1 MPSLTFEYSG
11 SRTGGTINGRILI
24 GRMLGQ
30 GIVIT
35 DPSVSRLH
43 AWIDNKEGAFV
54 LTDAGSRTGTFVNG
68 EAIVRWELQN
78 GDQIQIGPANLVYH
92 DESEIPPEA
101 TALDWT
107 SPTGKVQLFNSGI
120 LFDCQCGAPLW
131 VKKDFAGKIGLCK
144 YCGEPVTVP
153 HPPRPVRPAVPKP
166 TAGGR
171 MRPAVPKITRVKCG
185 VCHSD
190 IEPGEEATTCADC
203 RTQFHL
209 DCWLENYGCSTYGC
223 AQVNSLKPAAQVEA
237 EAVQAASPEIQPEE
251 EPQPPPWELTM
262 FAGSLVGTLIGSIL
276 FGVPAILVA
285 LGSLLFLIKGKYNK
299 RALLAA
305 AILVSVVGAMAGFA
319 VSDFLWLDGRHLPSL
334 WH

>member
-11 SRTGGTINGRILI
+11 NRTGGTINGRILI

-120 LFDCQCGAPLW
+120 LFDCTCGAPLW

-237 EAVQAASPEIQPEE
+237 EAVQAAAPEIQPQEE
-251 EPQPPPWELTM
+251 APPPPWELTM
-262 FAGSLVGTLIGSIL
+262 LAGSLVGSLIGSIL
-276 FGVPAILVA
+276 FGVPAIFVA
-285 LGSLLFLIKGKYNK
+285 FGSLLFLIKGKYNK

-305 AILVSVVGAMAGFA
+305 AILVSVVGAIAGFA
-319 VSDFLWLDGRHLPSL
+319 VSDFLWLDGRHLPSF